1 MREAHRRVFE
11 MWRWI
16 WTPRYTPPTSYN
28 ELVVQSSQAY
38 DEYKRG
44 QDVLRELVE
53 RAGAEWRGRYPDLVP
68 STRDQFW
75 EIELTRIDNLDHELP
90 WEDRLRPP
98 VWERQEE

>member
-1 MREAHRRVFE
+1 M
-11 MWRWI
+11 
-16 WTPRYTPPTSYN
+16 
-28 ELVVQSSQAY
+28 VQSSQTY
-38 DEYKRG
+38 DEYKRD
-44 QDVLRELVE
+44 QDVLRELVDDHFA
-53 RAGAEWRGRYPDLVP
+53 RGAECPGRYPDLVP